1 MKNSF
6 ILFFAL
12 VCYSGFAQQ
21 FRVDWK
27 DIPEHWCEKL
37 HTLGQDGLSI
47 LSEEEGLFLADYFKQ
62 EGQSLD
68 LKGKKI
74 AFIVSVSKTD
84 KARFFESVRYR
95 YFEDNSSVSSTLYVF
110 DENQKE
116 QTGGYDGAIV
126 FWSKRLLKPKKV
138 VSILE
143 ASSRVN

>member
-1 MKNSF
+1 MKNYF
-6 ILFFAL
+6 ILCFVL
-12 VCYSGFAQQ
+12 VGYSCFAQQ

-37 HTLGQDGLSI
+37 DTLGQNSLSI

-62 EGQSLD
+62 EGQPLD

-74 AFIVSVSKTD
+74 AFICSVSKTD
-84 KARFFESVRYR
+84 KARFFQDVRSR
-95 YFEDNSSVSSTLYVF
+95 YFQLNSSVSSTLYVF

-126 FWSKRLLKPKKV
+126 FWSKQMLKPKKI
-138 VSILE
+138 VSILK
-143 ASSRVN
+143 SS